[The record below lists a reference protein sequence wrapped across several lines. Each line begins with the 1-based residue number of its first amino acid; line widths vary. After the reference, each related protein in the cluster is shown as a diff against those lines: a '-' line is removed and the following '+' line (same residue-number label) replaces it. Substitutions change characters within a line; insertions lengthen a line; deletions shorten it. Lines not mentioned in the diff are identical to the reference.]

1 MIQECKLRVT
11 AQTVISQM
19 LEGHKTFADL
29 ASKYEMTEEEFKK
42 VVSFDNFIFLIEYV
56 HHLIVVYLQ
65 LMVLSLINLLLFYF

>member
-29 ASKYEMTEEEFKK
+29 AAKYEMTEEEFKK
-42 VVSFDNFIFLIEYV
+42 VVAR
-56 HHLIVVYLQ
+56 VVDDKDYPRL
-65 LMVLSLINLLLFYF
+65 VP

>member
-29 ASKYEMTEEEFKK
+29 ASKY
-42 VVSFDNFIFLIEYV
+42 
-56 HHLIVVYLQ
+56 
-65 LMVLSLINLLLFYF
+65 